1 MILVKE
7 CNMSSYILYEYAI
20 NEDVMHGDDDD
31 EYDVPVVPNDDENT
45 KEDLTFDDK
54 ELTPIKRY
62 YLINK
67 LVNLKNKLNQMNQ
80 YDDNLDLV
88 LQFSDS
94 ISYPTLVKL
103 TKVLIKD
110 ITKNVNLRSELLA
123 ASIKQQNDNK

>member
-1 MILVKE
+1 
-7 CNMSSYILYEYAI
+7 MSSYILYEYAL

-31 EYDVPVVPNDDENT
+31 EYDVPVPPPEDADNT
-45 KEDLTFDDK
+45 KDDLTFDDK

-88 LQFSDS
+88 LQFVDS

-103 TKVLIKD
+103 TKVLVKD

-123 ASIKQQNDNK
+123 TSIKQQNEK

>member
-31 EYDVPVVPNDDENT
+31 EYDIPVVPNDDENT

-110 ITKNVNLRSELLA
+110 ITKNVNLRSKLLA

>member
-1 MILVKE
+1 
-7 CNMSSYILYEYAI
+7 MSSYILYEYAI